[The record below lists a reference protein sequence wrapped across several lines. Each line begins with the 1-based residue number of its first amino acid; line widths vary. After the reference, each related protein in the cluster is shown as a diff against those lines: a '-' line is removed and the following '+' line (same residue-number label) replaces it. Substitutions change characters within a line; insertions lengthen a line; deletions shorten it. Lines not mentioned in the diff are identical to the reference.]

1 MNMNISPVALELIN
15 AIEEY
20 KKESSRK
27 EYRFEL
33 EEQLRLQREIE
44 ILQKHIDLLID
55 YELKKR
61 G

>member
-1 MNMNISPVALELIN
+1 MNINISPVALELIN

-44 ILQKHIDLLID
+44 ILQKHIDLLIG